1 MKQTGDRTM
10 RTNMEHAIFSSELQA
25 ITPQTILLVEDE
37 SFVRQ
42 ITRQVLEHA
51 GYRVLESNG
60 PEQALHLA
68 SEHRGQIG
76 LLLTD
81 VVMPGMNGADLA
93 KRLQAM
99 QPDLIIVFMSGYAK
113 SDIVQKIARQSAI
126 HIQKPFTI
134 DTLLSQIAEA
144 LQAGSGRQATPGLSG
159 FAT

>member
-1 MKQTGDRTM
+1 MTTTDGHD
-10 RTNMEHAIFSSELQA
+10 AIFSSELHP
-25 ITPQTILLVEDE
+25 TSPQTILLVEDE

-68 SEHRGQIG
+68 REHCGQIG

-93 KRLQAM
+93 QRLQAM
-99 QPDLIIVFMSGYAK
+99 QPDLVTVFMSGYAK
-113 SDIVQKIARQSAI
+113 SDVVQKIARQSAI

-134 DTLLSQIAEA
+134 DTLLSRIAEA
-144 LQAGSGRQATPGLSG
+144 LQTGVEGQATPRLSG